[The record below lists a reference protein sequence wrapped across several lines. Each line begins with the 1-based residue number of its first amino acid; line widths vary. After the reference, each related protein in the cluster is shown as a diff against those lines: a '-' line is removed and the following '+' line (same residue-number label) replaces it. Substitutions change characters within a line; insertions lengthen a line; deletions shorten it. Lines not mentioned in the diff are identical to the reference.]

1 MNVLFVHFGD
11 NWIAGSEVA
20 LLEMLRDLS
29 TKGIRPSLWCN
40 MEAMETAAQAIG
52 IPVFRDEFAYYF
64 DYASPSFSPCAYVS
78 LIRKAGRLI
87 AQTHAELVHCNSA
100 APTQWMV
107 PACWRK
113 QVPLLVNLHSPYLRR
128 SRYVLGLHLAD
139 HIVAVASA
147 VAAPLLTDGMEAERV
162 SVVHN
167 GFDETGL
174 LQGDASGLRA
184 ALHIPQDAVVGA
196 IAGSLIR
203 RKGHDILFEAM
214 KDPDKFSRP
223 FHLLVIGDGPERASF
238 EASAKGLPVH
248 FLGQR
253 SDMGAILRDC
263 ADFLLAPSRQE
274 AFGRV
279 IIEAAFAGIPSIGAN
294 VDGIPEAIL
303 DNVTGLL
310 VVPESPTALRDVIAR
325 LVGDDRLRH
334 DLGAAAQRRA
344 KEQFSIDMC
353 TDKMRA
359 AYGATLQRYHSERF
373 ALLNPCR
380 LKPYWNLLRRGN
392 SQSR

>member
-11 NWIAGSEVA
+11 DWIAGSEVA
-20 LLEMLRDLS
+20 LLEMLRGLVR
-29 TKGIRPSLWCN
+29 KGIKPSLWCN
-40 MEAMETAAQAIG
+40 TQAMETAAQAID

-64 DYASPSFSPCAYVS
+64 DYASPKFSPRAYFA
-78 LIRKAGRLI
+78 LIAKAGRLI
-87 AQTHAELVHCNSA
+87 AQTQAELVHCNSA
-100 APTQWMV
+100 APAQWMA

-113 QVPLLVNLHSPYLRR
+113 RVPLLVNLHSPYLRR

-139 HIVAVASA
+139 HIVAVAAA
-147 VAAPLLTDGMEAERV
+147 VAAPLLTDGMAAERV

-167 GFDETGL
+167 GFDETSVL
-174 LQGDASGLRA
+174 RGDAAELRT
-184 ALHIPQDAVVGA
+184 ALHIPREAVVGA

-203 RKGHDILFEAM
+203 RKGHDILFEAIRNA
-214 KDPDKFSRP
+214 PALSRP
-223 FHLLVIGDGPERASF
+223 FHLLVIGDGPDRVSL

-263 ADFLLAPSRQE
+263 VDFLLAPSRQE

-310 VVPESPTALRDVIAR
+310 VPAESPLALRAAIAR
-325 LVGDDRLRH
+325 LVEDDRLRR

-344 KEQFSIDMC
+344 KEQFSIDIC

-359 AYGATLQRYHSERF
+359 AYDATVQRYHAQRF
-373 ALLNPCR
+373 ALLNPQR
-380 LKPYWNLLRRGN
+380 LKPYWTLLGRGN
-392 SQSR
+392 NASS